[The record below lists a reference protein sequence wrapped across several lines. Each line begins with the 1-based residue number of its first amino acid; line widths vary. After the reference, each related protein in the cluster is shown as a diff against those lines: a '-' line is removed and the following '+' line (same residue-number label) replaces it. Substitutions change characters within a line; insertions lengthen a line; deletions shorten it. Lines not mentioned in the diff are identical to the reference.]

1 VLLPEALFLVLLG
14 SVASFFGSMLGI
26 GGGVFIVPMLTVFFG
41 VPIHDAIGASL
52 VSVIA
57 TSTVT
62 GSTKVRS
69 RLTNVRLAMVLEVAT
84 TIGAFVGAIVSL
96 QLDLRVLAAVLF
108 VVLVVSA
115 VHMFRR
121 RFDEA
126 PGVGGVAE
134 VAGDRRGRGMGRGV
148 RSSLNLSDSYY
159 DEALGREVGY
169 DVVRTPYGFGL
180 SMFAGV
186 VSGLLGIGGGIIKV
200 PAMSG
205 LMRVPIKVASATSNL
220 MIGVTA
226 CASASVF
233 YAHGSIDAPLTA
245 CLLLGVV
252 TGSIVGTR
260 LVGRTRTAHLR
271 MLFAAVLV
279 FSGVLMLLKAFGV
292 TP

>member
-84 TIGAFVGAIVSL
+84 TIGAFLGAIVSL
-96 QLDLRVLAAVLF
+96 QLDLRVLAAILF
-108 VVLVVSA
+108 VVLVASA

-121 RFDEA
+121 RHDEA
-126 PGVGGVAE
+126 PGVMKD
-134 VAGDRRGRGMGRGV
+134 AGAADNRKGRGMSHRV
-148 RSSLNLSDSYY
+148 RSNLNLSDSYY
-159 DEALGREVGY
+159 DEALKREVEYG
-169 DVVRTPYGFGL
+169 VARAPYGFGL
-180 SMFAGV
+180 SMFAGA

-200 PAMSG
+200 PAMTG

-252 TGSIVGTR
+252 SGSFIGTR
-260 LVGRTRTAHLR
+260 LVGRTPTAHLR
-271 MLFAAVLV
+271 ILFSAVLV